1 MGQRFPA
8 PVGEAQGW
16 KAGGRISLL
25 ALGPVPNDE
34 SGKGLEILTSQ
45 VWNSKPNLRER
56 VTEEAGHPKQ
66 PPQGVCKP
74 WVAAGTSLMGKGQTL
89 FW

>member
-1 MGQRFPA
+1 M
-8 PVGEAQGW
+8 
-16 KAGGRISLL
+16 
-25 ALGPVPNDE
+25 
-34 SGKGLEILTSQ
+34 SQ

-74 WVAAGTSLMGKGQTL
+74 WLVAGTSLLGKGQTL